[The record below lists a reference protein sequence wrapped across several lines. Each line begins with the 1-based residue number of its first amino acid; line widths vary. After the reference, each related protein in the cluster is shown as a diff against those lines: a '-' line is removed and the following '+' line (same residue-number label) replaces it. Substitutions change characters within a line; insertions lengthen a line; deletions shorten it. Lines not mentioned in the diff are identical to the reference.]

1 MIPPHRNEPM
11 RNSLITAS
19 IRSFLLTLFG
29 VIGVCFG
36 LIISLMLISL
46 ISSSS
51 SEPERLY
58 NVTIAANAEGDRTV
72 KSSKTPVILKLNIMG
87 PIGAENLNMHT
98 VRQQLI
104 ESREGDLKNDRVK
117 AVLVHIESPGGT
129 VTDSD
134 GIYRALLWYKKK
146 FNVPVYVFVDGLCAS
161 GGMYIAAAGD
171 KVFATNSS
179 LIGSIGVVSPP
190 FFNVVDLMG
199 KLGVLSETI
208 TAGKDKDSMNP
219 FRPWKPDEDANIK
232 KLITNFYDQF
242 VDIIV
247 TNRTRVN
254 REKLVQEYGA
264 HIFPAPEAKE
274 IGFIDEDNSSLFEVI
289 KLLAR
294 EISIDNDYYQVVELQ
309 RRNWYADLLRSE
321 SPFSSG
327 IVKHRLDLGVETDP
341 GLLNDYLYLYRR

>member
-1 MIPPHRNEPM
+1 M
-11 RNSLITAS
+11 RNSLITSS

-36 LIISLMLISL
+36 FLISIILISL
-46 ISSSS
+46 ISSSTS
-51 SEPERLY
+51 DTPERLY
-58 NVTIAANAEGDRTV
+58 NVSIAANAEGDRTV
-72 KSSKTPVILKLNIMG
+72 KSSKSPVILKLNIMG
-87 PIGAENLNMHT
+87 AIGTELLNMHT

-134 GIYRALLWYKKK
+134 GIYRALLWYKDK

-179 LIGSIGVVSPP
+179 LVGSIGVLSPP
-190 FFNVVDLMG
+190 FFNVVDLMD
-199 KLGVLSETI
+199 KLGVISETV
-208 TAGKDKDSMNP
+208 TAGKDKDTMNP
-219 FRPWKPDEDANIK
+219 FRKWKPDEDANIK

-242 VDIIV
+242 VNIIV
-247 TNRTRVN
+247 THRPRVN
-254 REKLVQEYGA
+254 REKLIQEYGA
-264 HIFPAPEAKE
+264 QIFPAPEAKE
-274 IGFIDEDNSSLFEVI
+274 IGYIDEDNSSLFEVI

-309 RRNWYADLLRSE
+309 RRNWYADLLRSD
-321 SPFSSG
+321 SPLSTG
-327 IVKHRLDLGVETDP
+327 IVKHRLDIGAESDP
-341 GLLNDYLYLYRR
+341 RLLNDYLYLYRR